1 MLPIAFL
8 LDGPPSYKLF
18 EQQLLLCVYVPL
30 FATLFIRVILL
41 QYPKRGRVVAL
52 TCALIS
58 AAAIIV
64 PSYRYVHFGYPYAP
78 SIAVLVAPWIVA
90 LLPFGALAIY
100 LRPQP
105 ATAPDKIS
113 TLRMLL
119 SHGAVVLTSVVCFA
133 ITIEQ
138 ADTLN
143 RIRLMPHLP
152 DYFAREAL
160 MWAMAVFAVCETA
173 RQLLLR
179 RWSLR
184 RAVYTCTFLT
194 VAIVN
199 ALTNVLPV
207 TWALGIALV
216 FLAAYV
222 VNVVTSGRA
231 AMAVLGAA
239 QKTVPCE

>member
-8 LDGPPSYKLF
+8 LDGPPSYELF

-30 FATLFIRVILL
+30 FAILFIRVILL

-90 LLPFGALAIY
+90 LLPFGALAIFI
-100 LRPQP
+100 RPRP
-105 ATAPDKIS
+105 RMAPENIL

-119 SHGAVVLTSVVCFA
+119 SHSAVVLTSVVCFA
-133 ITIEQ
+133 ITTEH
-138 ADTLN
+138 AATLN
-143 RIRLMPHLP
+143 RMRLMPHLP
-152 DYFAREAL
+152 DYFARGAL
-160 MWAMAVFAVCETA
+160 MWATALFAFCEAA

-184 RAVYTCTFLT
+184 RAIYTCTFLT

-199 ALTNVLPV
+199 AFTNVMPV
-207 TWALGIALV
+207 TWARGVVLIY
-216 FLAAYV
+216 LAVYV
-222 VNVVTSGRA
+222 ANVLSSGRP
-231 AMAVLGAA
+231 MMGSR
-239 QKTVPCE
+239 